1 VSLPGNVA
9 IGRERD
15 EGLADLHPQDAE
27 ARFKRLMLKHASPLI
42 DPPALDAH
50 HAARLLERT
59 VQVPFFAHSYSFY
72 RSMEHGFGPRDL
84 MDFVYIHDLHGACL
98 HLNDG
103 GETSVGKMSGK
114 DREIFRRQL
123 EELGLALHLEISSTG
138 RTEIDRAIDC
148 ARALGVTNIRVYA
161 RHQGTLREV
170 MERVYADLA
179 YACERANQLGL
190 YFDYEQHEDLK
201 AAEIAT
207 ILQRLGD
214 RRMNALFDYSN
225 SLNAY
230 EEPLAALHILAPY
243 IRQVHIKGARKTV
256 EGNGWGQI
264 GVPQGCDE
272 DELPGARMLHDLLML
287 GDGKRQVICFA
298 LEQEVDYYAP
308 AFRLRGEPENPIIRY
323 REPSETPQ
331 DQSKSTGRLIADE
344 RRWAVQQLNWNRGLI
359 ATFRELALQVLPGN
373 RGSDLPTAVSL
384 PEAGYAM
391 KGVTKVA

>member
-1 VSLPGNVA
+1 MDH
-9 IGRERD
+9 R
-15 EGLADLHPQDAE
+15 AE
-27 ARFKRLMLKHASPLI
+27 ARFKTLMLKHASPAV
-42 DPPALDAH
+42 DPPKLDAA
-50 HAARLLERT
+50 HAGRLLERT
-59 VQVPFFAHSYSFY
+59 ANVPFFAHSYSFY
-72 RSMEHGFGPRDL
+72 RSMEHGFAPRDL
-84 MDFVYIHDLHGACL
+84 IDFVYIHDLHGACL

-103 GETSVGKMSGK
+103 GDTSVGKMSGK

-123 EELGLALHLEISSTG
+123 EDLGLALHLEISSTE
-138 RTEIDRAIDC
+138 RREIDRAIDC
-148 ARALGVTNIRVYA
+148 ALALGVTNIRLYA
-161 RHQGTLREV
+161 RHQGTLAEV
-170 MERVYADLA
+170 MESVYADLA
-179 YACERANQLGL
+179 YACERANKLDLQ
-190 YFDYEQHEDLK
+190 FDYEQHEDLK
-201 AAEIAT
+201 AAEIAA

-287 GDGKRQVICFA
+287 GDGKPQVICFA

-308 AFRLRGEPENPIIRY
+308 AFRLKDEPREPVIRY

-331 DQSKSTGRLIADE
+331 DKSKSTERLIADE
-344 RRWAVQQLNWNRGLI
+344 RRWAVQQLNWNRALV
-359 ATFRELALQVLPGN
+359 ATFRELALQVAPEK
-373 RGSDLPTAVSL
+373 RGRDLPSVVSL
-384 PEAGYAM
+384 PEANYAM
-391 KGVTKVA
+391 KNVTRVA

>member
-1 VSLPGNVA
+1 MDHG
-9 IGRERD
+9 
-15 EGLADLHPQDAE
+15 AE
-27 ARFKRLMLKHASPLI
+27 ARFKRLMLKHANPPTEPPPL
-42 DPPALDAH
+42 DLA

-59 VQVPFFAHSYSFY
+59 ANVPFFAHSYSFY
-72 RSMEHGFGPRDL
+72 RSMEHGFAPRDL

-103 GETSVGKMSGK
+103 GDTSVGKMSGK
-114 DREIFRRQL
+114 DREVFRRQL
-123 EELGLALHLEISSTG
+123 EDLGLTLHLEISSTE
-138 RTEIDRAIDC
+138 RPEIDRAIDC

-161 RHQGTLREV
+161 RHQGTLAEV
-170 MERVYADLA
+170 MESVYADLA
-179 YACERANQLGL
+179 YACERANKLDLQ
-190 YFDYEQHEDLK
+190 FDYEQHEDLK
-201 AAEIAT
+201 AAEIAA

-287 GDGKRQVICFA
+287 GDGIPQVICFA

-308 AFRLRGEPENPIIRY
+308 AFRLKDEPREPVIRY

-331 DQSKSTGRLIADE
+331 DKSKSTDRLIADE
-344 RRWAVQQLNWNRGLI
+344 RRWAVQQLNWNRALI
-359 ATFRELALQVLPGN
+359 ATFRELALQVAPEK
-373 RGSDLPTAVSL
+373 RDRDLPSVVSL
-384 PEAGYAM
+384 PETSYAM
-391 KGVTKVA
+391 KNVTRVA